1 MKNGIILHDSASIH
15 RLRDVFIHKREMFRI
30 RYPNGI
36 RAGFTL
42 VELLIAIS
50 ILMTLLG
57 AGLASFNSFN
67 RRERLKQAA
76 LTLKSTL
83 RLAQI
88 KSISV
93 EKPAS
98 GCTDFVGMR
107 MRFTLNSYTM
117 VHECSPEGV
126 VGSGDTV
133 TFSAGITFSPIPSD
147 FTFMT
152 RTNTINSDAE
162 ADITVINGSESYH
175 LTVSP
180 NGSVNDE
187 GFQ

>member
-1 MKNGIILHDSASIH
+1 MKKGSTLLCKTPVVDLVRGDEIFQSPDGKVSH
-15 RLRDVFIHKREMFRI
+15 
-30 RYPNGI
+30 
-36 RAGFTL
+36 AGFTL

-50 ILMTLLG
+50 ILATLLG
-57 AGLASFNSFN
+57 AGLASFNTFN
-67 RRERLKQAA
+67 RRERLKQSA

-83 RLAQI
+83 RLAQA
-88 KSISV
+88 KAISV
-93 EKPAS
+93 EKPAA

-107 MRFTLNSYTM
+107 ISFTLNSYAM
-117 VHECSPEGV
+117 GHECSPEGL

-133 TFSAGITFSPIPSD
+133 VFSGGIIFSPIPSD

-152 RTNTINSDAE
+152 RTNTINIDTAE
-162 ADITVINGSESYH
+162 SITIINGSESYNI
-175 LTVSP
+175 TVSP

>member
-1 MKNGIILHDSASIH
+1 MK
-15 RLRDVFIHKREMFRI
+15 K
-30 RYPNGI
+30 
-36 RAGFTL
+36 GFTL
-42 VELLIAIS
+42 VELLIAMS
-50 ILMTLLG
+50 ILVTLLG

-67 RRERLKQAA
+67 RRERLKQTA

-83 RLAQI
+83 RLAQT
-88 KSISV
+88 KAISV
-93 EKPAS
+93 EKPTS

-107 MRFTLNSYTM
+107 IRFTVNSYSM
-117 VHECSPEGV
+117 EHECSPEGI
-126 VGSGDTV
+126 VGDADT
-133 TFSAGITFSPIPSD
+133 ITFSGGIVFSPVPSD

-152 RTNTINSDAE
+152 QTNTINIDSPASLT
-162 ADITVINGSESYH
+162 IINGSETYN